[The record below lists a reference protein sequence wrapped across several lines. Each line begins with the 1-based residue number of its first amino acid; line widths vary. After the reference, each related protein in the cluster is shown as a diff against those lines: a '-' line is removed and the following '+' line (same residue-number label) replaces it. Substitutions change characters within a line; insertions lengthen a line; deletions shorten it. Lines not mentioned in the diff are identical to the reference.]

1 MLLGKVVGTV
11 VATKKEAEL
20 TGLRFLLVRELDA
33 QWQATGKVVVA
44 VDAVDAGDGEI
55 VLFAAGS
62 SARLTVATISAVSS
76 AVTVRSTT
84 PTPTRIGSRDARW
97 RVCTA
102 LRISLVIRSS
112 PLTRA
117 AACDSTART
126 GAGTAPALRRRP

>member
-20 TGLRFLLVRELDA
+20 SGLRFLLVRELDA

-62 SARLTVATISAVSS
+62 SARLTVATKDRPVDHVIMAIVDTVAANGAV
-76 AVTVRSTT
+76 VYQK
-84 PTPTRIGSRDARW
+84 DA
-97 RVCTA
+97 
-102 LRISLVIRSS
+102 
-112 PLTRA
+112 
-117 AACDSTART
+117 
-126 GAGTAPALRRRP
+126 